1 MKLLPRF
8 WRIFVQKQIM
18 GKVSGQL
25 SNQNNSQ
32 AVSEFLDKVEKMPKL
47 RESGRTGKLIF
58 AMDAT
63 ASRAG
68 TWDMACK
75 LQGDMFAKSSTV
87 GSLELQLVFFRGY
100 NECKSTRWLSN
111 PMDMLRLMS
120 KVSCL
125 AGRTQIERV
134 LKHAVKEA
142 KSGEVDALVYVGDC
156 MEEKLDD
163 LGALAGELKLHGV
176 PIFIFQEGHDV
187 IASTAF
193 GQLATISGGAHC
205 TLDHDSPQQL
215 GQLLNAAAVYAA
227 GGRDALSEHARLT
240 GGMAGKLLNQL
251 K

>member
-1 MKLLPRF
+1 MSKKP
-8 WRIFVQKQIM
+8 
-18 GKVSGQL
+18 GQL
-25 SNQNNSQ
+25 TSKNTTQ
-32 AVSEFLDKVEKMPKL
+32 AVSEFLDRVENMPKPH
-47 RESGRTGKLIF
+47 EGGRAGKLIF

-63 ASRAG
+63 ASRAA

-100 NECKSTRWLSN
+100 NECKSTKWLSN

-120 KVSCL
+120 KVTCL

-134 LKHAVKEA
+134 LKHAITEA

-156 MEEKLDD
+156 MEEKLDT
-163 LGALAGELKLHGV
+163 LGALTGELKMLGV
-176 PIFIFQEGHDV
+176 PMFIFQEGHEV
-187 IASTAF
+187 IASGAF
-193 GQLATISGGAHC
+193 RQLATISGGAHC
-205 TLDHDSPQQL
+205 TLDHNSPQQL

-227 GGRDALSEHARLT
+227 GGRNALNEHARLT
-240 GGMAGKLLNQL
+240 GGMANKLLQQL